1 MAFARFFAKK
11 IFSLG
16 LILTFF
22 QAGAFADEVKKEAT
36 EAHSGHEAASVFDFK
51 GAMFH
56 HLLDAY
62 SLDFYQKSNGEFVSI
77 HLPRIFLSDG
87 LHFFGSTEK
96 AKEAGYVDLHEY
108 HALHPYTEG
117 VKHGDV
123 LKPEARHEA
132 EELEHAVHAGTISG
146 KDAQSKVDELVSKYT
161 PMDFSPMDFS
171 ITKNVLFIFIAAALM
186 LLIFISIARTYAKR
200 PDSAP
205 RGTQSFFEP
214 IIQFV
219 RDEIA
224 KENIPGKYERFM
236 PLLLTMFFFIWF
248 LNMLGMI
255 PFSANVTG
263 NISVTAALALVTLIV
278 VNVAANKAYWK
289 HIFWPPVPHAVKP
302 ILVPVEVI
310 GVLTKPFALTIR
322 LFANITA
329 GHVIMISLLG
339 LIFIFGKMGQN
350 VPAAFGTGIF
360 STLFIVAISCLEV
373 FIALL
378 QAYVF
383 TMLTSVFI
391 GQAVAEE
398 EHH

>member
-1 MAFARFFAKK
+1 MSFKRFFSKK
-11 IFSLG
+11 LFSLG

-22 QAGAFADEVKKEAT
+22 LSAASASDVKNEA
-36 EAHSGHEAASVFDFK
+36 EGAHSEHQEDSVFDFK

-62 SLDFYQKSNGEFVSI
+62 SIDFYQKADGHYVSI
-77 HLPRIFLSDG
+77 PLPRILIHDG
-87 LHFFGSTEK
+87 IHFFGSTEK
-96 AKEAGYVDLHEY
+96 AIEAGYIEAHHYDHG
-108 HALHPYTEG
+108 AN
-117 VKHGDV
+117 HGD
-123 LKPEARHEA
+123 LLTPEAAHLHHLA
-132 EELEHAVHAGTISG
+132 EEAAHTTDPAEKKKLEE
-146 KDAQSKVDELVSKYT
+146 ELATKAAAYK
-161 PMDFSPMDFS
+161 PLDFS
-171 ITKNVLFIFIAAALM
+171 ITKNVLFIFIAAAIM
-186 LLIFISIARTYAKR
+186 LILFISIAKAYAKR

-205 RGTQSFFEP
+205 KGAQSFFEP
-214 IIQFV
+214 VIQFI
-219 RDEIA
+219 RDEVA

-263 NISVTAALALVTLIV
+263 NISVTATLALITLIV
-278 VNVAANKAYWK
+278 TNVVANKAYWK
-289 HIFWPPVPHAVKP
+289 HIFWPPVPHGVKP

-310 GVLTKPFALTIR
+310 GILTKPFALTIR

-339 LIFIFGKMGQN
+339 LIFIFGQMGRN
-350 VPAAFGTGIF
+350 VGAAFGTGIF
-360 STLFIVAISCLEV
+360 STLFIVAVSALEV

-383 TMLTSVFI
+383 TLLTSVFI